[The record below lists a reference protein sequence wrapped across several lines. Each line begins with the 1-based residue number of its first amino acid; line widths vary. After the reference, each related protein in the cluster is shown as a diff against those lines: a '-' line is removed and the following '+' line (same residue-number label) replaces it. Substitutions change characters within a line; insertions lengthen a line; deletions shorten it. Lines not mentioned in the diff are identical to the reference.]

1 MKYYI
6 IAGEPSGDLHGSNLM
21 KGLRHFDSYAQ
32 FRFWGGDLMAGQGGD
47 LVKHYKETAFMGVW
61 DVLMNL
67 GKIRRNFQLC
77 EADLLANRPD
87 VLILIDYPGFNLRVA
102 RFAHQLGIR
111 VFYYISPKVWAS
123 KKRRV
128 FQIKKYVDE
137 LYTILPF
144 ETEWFRPYG
153 IEPRYC
159 GNPVLDAIADRP
171 GRNDTFQDFVLRNN
185 LDNRPKIALLAGS
198 RKSEIGYV
206 LPEMLRMVERYPQ
219 YQFVI
224 AGAPSFQAADYQSF
238 TEGKDVALVF
248 DQTYALVQQSRAAL
262 VTSGTATLET
272 ALLKCPQV
280 VIYLMWGGWF
290 TDFMAKK
297 VFIKVPYISLVN
309 LILGREAVQELFQ
322 SGYSARRME
331 QNLTL
336 LLADSAERQKMLD
349 DYQELAEIMGQ
360 PGSSMRAAQWMTE
373 SLTTKNVLN

>member
-21 KGLRHFDSYAQ
+21 KGLRHYDGGAD
-32 FRFWGGDLMAGQGGD
+32 FRFWGGDLMAAQGGT

-61 DVLMNL
+61 DVLVNL
-67 GKIRRNFQLC
+67 GKIQKNFKLC
-77 EADLLANRPD
+77 YADLLANRPD

-102 RFAHQLGIR
+102 RFAHRHGIK

-128 FQIKKYVDE
+128 YQIKKYVDE

-144 ETEWFRPYG
+144 ETEWFRRYG

-159 GNPVLDAIADRP
+159 GNPVLDAIHSRP
-171 GRNDTFQDFVLRNN
+171 NQNESFDGFIARNG
-185 LDNRPKIALLAGS
+185 LDGRPKVALLAGS

-206 LPEMLRMVERYPQ
+206 LPEMLRMVERFPQ
-219 YQFVI
+219 YQFVV
-224 AGAPSFQAADYQSF
+224 AGAPSFTAADYQPF
-238 TEGKDVALVF
+238 TGGKDVALVF
-248 DQTYALVQQSRAAL
+248 NQTYELVQQARAAL

-280 VIYLMWGGWF
+280 VVYLMWGGRF

-322 SGYSARRME
+322 SSYSVERMAH
-331 QNLTL
+331 NLTA
-336 LLADSAERQKMLD
+336 LLADSPERAQMLA
-349 DYQELAEIMGQ
+349 DYEELDNIMGQ
-360 PGSSMRAAQWMTE
+360 PGSSMRAAQWMTD
-373 SLTTKNVLN
+373 SLNQQKHI

>member
-21 KGLRHFDSYAQ
+21 KGLRHYDGDAD
-32 FRFWGGDLMAGQGGD
+32 FRFWGGDLMAAQGGTM
-47 LVKHYKETAFMGVW
+47 VKHYKETAFMGLW
-61 DVLMNL
+61 DVLVNL
-67 GKIRRNFQLC
+67 GKIQKNFKLC
-77 EADLLANRPD
+77 YADLLAHRPD

-102 RFAHQLGIR
+102 RFAHRHGIK

-128 FQIKKYVDE
+128 YQIKKYVDE

-144 ETEWFRPYG
+144 ETEWFRRYG

-159 GNPVLDAIADRP
+159 GNPVLDAIHSRP
-171 GRNDTFQDFVLRNN
+171 NQNESFDGFIARNG
-185 LDNRPKIALLAGS
+185 LDGRPKVALLAGS

-206 LPEMLRMVERYPQ
+206 LPEMLRMVERFPQ
-219 YQFVI
+219 YQFVV
-224 AGAPSFQAADYQSF
+224 AGAPSFTAADYQPF
-238 TEGKDVALVF
+238 TGGKDVALVF
-248 DQTYALVQQSRAAL
+248 NQTYELVQQSRAAL

-280 VIYLMWGGWF
+280 VVYLMWGGRF

-322 SGYSARRME
+322 SSYSVERMA
-331 QNLTL
+331 QNLTAL
-336 LLADSAERQKMLD
+336 LVDSSERAQMLADYD
-349 DYQELAEIMGQ
+349 ELANIMGQ
-360 PGSSMRAAQWMTE
+360 PGSSMRAAQWMTD
-373 SLTTKNVLN
+373 SLNQQKHI

>member
-21 KGLRHFDSYAQ
+21 KGLRHFDGDAD
-32 FRFWGGDLMAGQGGD
+32 FRFWGGDLMAAQGGT

-67 GKIRRNFQLC
+67 GKIQKNFKLC
-77 EADLLANRPD
+77 YADLLANRPD

-102 RFAHQLGIR
+102 RFAHRQGIK

-128 FQIKKYVDE
+128 YQIKKYVDE

-144 ETEWFRPYG
+144 ETEWFRRYG

-159 GNPVLDAIADRP
+159 GNPVLDAIHSRP
-171 GRNDTFQDFVLRNN
+171 NQNESFDGFITRNR
-185 LDNRPKIALLAGS
+185 LDGRPKVALLAGS

-206 LPEMLRMVERYPQ
+206 LPEMLRMVERFPQ
-219 YQFVI
+219 YQFVV
-224 AGAPSFQAADYQSF
+224 AGAPSFTAADYQPF
-238 TEGKDVALVF
+238 IGDKDVALVF
-248 DQTYALVQQSRAAL
+248 NQTYELVQQSRAAL

-280 VIYLMWGGWF
+280 VVYLMWGGRF

-297 VFIKVPYISLVN
+297 VFIKVPFISLVN

-322 SGYSARRME
+322 SSYSVERMA
-331 QNLTL
+331 QNLSA
-336 LLADSAERQKMLD
+336 LLADSPERAQMLT
-349 DYQELAEIMGQ
+349 DYEELANIMGQ
-360 PGSSMRAAQWMTE
+360 PGSSIRAAQWMID
-373 SLTTKNVLN
+373 SLNQQKHI

>member
-21 KGLRHFDSYAQ
+21 KGLRHFDGDAD
-32 FRFWGGDLMAGQGGD
+32 FRFWGGDLMAAQGGTM
-47 LVKHYKETAFMGVW
+47 VKHYKETAFMGVW
-61 DVLMNL
+61 DVLVNL
-67 GKIRRNFQLC
+67 GKIQKNFKLC
-77 EADLLANRPD
+77 YADLLANRPD

-102 RFAHQLGIR
+102 RFAHRHGIK

-128 FQIKKYVDE
+128 YQIKKYVDE

-144 ETEWFRPYG
+144 ETEWFRSYG

-159 GNPVLDAIADRP
+159 GNPVLDAIHSRP
-171 GRNDTFQDFVLRNN
+171 NPNESFDGFIARNG
-185 LDNRPKIALLAGS
+185 LDGRPKVALLAGS

-206 LPEMLRMVERYPQ
+206 LPEMLRMVERFPQ
-219 YQFVI
+219 YQFVV
-224 AGAPSFQAADYQSF
+224 AGAPSFTAADYQPF
-238 TEGKDVALVF
+238 LGGKDVALVF
-248 DQTYALVQQSRAAL
+248 NQTYELVQQARAAL

-280 VIYLMWGGWF
+280 VVYLMWGGRF

-322 SGYSARRME
+322 SSYSVERMA
-331 QNLTL
+331 QNLTA
-336 LLADSAERQKMLD
+336 LLADSPERAQMLA
-349 DYQELAEIMGQ
+349 DYNELDNIMGQ
-360 PGSSMRAAQWMTE
+360 QGSSMRAAQWMTD
-373 SLTTKNVLN
+373 SLNQQKHI